1 MNQEPL
7 NNTVPPAQKSIFI
20 RLLKGLGL
28 FLVLLALLFL
38 LATILIQTKPVQ
50 NWLINK
56 TTTYLSK
63 ELQTEVEVDQID
75 IDFFDQL
82 VLEGFYVEDF
92 HGDTLMYSRA
102 LKANLNTSLWKIIN
116 KDVQITEITLEDPQF
131 RMSRYLGEKDD
142 QFKQLLNKLSGPQKQ
157 GKTEE
162 KKESTPF
169 FLDVDAVYLRNAVFI
184 KDDSVGGEEIK
195 VLLKQGDIFVDSLN
209 LGEKRVNIRKAILS
223 APYVTLINFP
233 KSPLPDSIENKE
245 IPQIKEVIA
254 SELETAPQPDIFQ
267 KKWQIFSTDLQLLDG
282 YFEHH
287 NYRKSPIKKTPDNE
301 IDFAHLKVADIQ
313 IHLEDFE
320 MEDWVFQAASKQFS
334 LKESSGFVLNNL
346 TANKSLIAPKR
357 VELRGMDLI
366 TPYTHLRDSLIFEF
380 QEYPDFK
387 DFKNKVKMHAF
398 FNNAH
403 VALRDIMHFAP
414 KLKKEAFF
422 ANNKDEVLYLDGL
435 IKGKVTSLDGRGI
448 KLKLGELLMFDG
460 KFDLHDL
467 MDTKETIIMME
478 VNRLKTS
485 LETLTQMIPN
495 LSFPPN
501 FEKLGNLDFAG
512 NVIGVFGNF
521 AIDGVL
527 NSDMGAAD
535 LNLGFDINDSW
546 DAATY
551 HGTLKLIDFNLREWT
566 GNKDLGKVTL
576 SAEVKNGVGLV
587 LETANAELNAF
598 IDRFWYKGYLY
609 EHLTMKGALDQN
621 SFAGDFAIQDENI
634 DFVFDGAISF
644 EQALPEFKFKAKVN
658 ELDLKAL
665 KLSPQ
670 DFNFS
675 GDIDLKLRG
684 SNIDD
689 LQGFAT
695 FYDVNIEHNQEDK
708 YLIDSL
714 KIRSAVNQDRD
725 KVWRFNSEMFT
736 AKVVGDFETGKV
748 KEAILQFIE
757 KNYEGVANRFNIH
770 SKGDTSFDNNRFNL
784 SLNIADSKNF
794 TNLLDPK
801 LDTITNLNLAVGF
814 DYAQDSFLINLDL
827 PTFKYDNIALDGITL
842 SSRGIEEQTGL
853 NFRVN
858 GTNINDQFRLA
869 PLSLLS
875 LIENDSAAFS
885 INTKDLNADTDRLNL
900 SGNVSLIGDLFSISF
915 LPTDLIILNDKWD
928 IAKDNNIQIGKDYVK
943 TNHFVLSRGDRRVSV
958 ENVGDKG
965 IDLGITGFNTNY
977 INKIWSYK
985 NLQFDG
991 IYTINTRIKDVFKLE
1006 DIAINA
1012 QIDSFLIN
1020 DDLFGQLIL
1029 EASSDNIKSPVSIKL
1044 NTLNG
1049 VQFLKGGGIYNPP
1062 NMTAGVGPESQ
1073 PNYLDVGL
1081 TLNKYPLDIAEYFV
1095 TSGISNTVGEFTAK
1109 LNFKGGLP
1117 KPKMDGKI
1125 TIFEGAT
1132 TLDYT
1137 KTRYNI
1143 NNQKIRMTDEY
1154 LFDVSDGYITDQFGN
1169 KAFLTGGITHDFFSK
1184 LGLNV
1189 LVRSDNFQII
1199 NTTKG
1204 DNDIYYGNTMAKGDI
1219 SFTGDFD
1226 QTNIDIKAATTKGT
1240 KIFFPFSSGNSIE
1253 ETSFI
1258 RFVNEKDT
1266 IKTKSGATKFKG
1278 IKLHM
1283 EMEMNDLA
1291 EFQLIFDEQAGDV
1304 MKGTGFGAVKIDMT
1318 RQGDISMYGQY
1329 EIEQGKYLFTL
1340 FNLVNKP
1347 FTVKRGGTIEWRGD
1361 PYNALIN
1368 IDADYSG
1375 LHAPPENFI
1384 LEYLNTENAEAKKST
1399 DVVVSMNLTEQLLK
1413 PEIAFNIS
1421 FPNLTGELKNYTDSK
1436 VRAIRLDQNELNRQ
1450 VFGLIVIGGFLPSDQ
1465 GGLQGRQLLTGINTI
1480 SEFLS
1485 NQLSLYLTEFISS
1498 AVSGKFLNLEDFDV
1512 AYNVYESS
1520 FINNI
1525 NTLGTGHEV
1534 HLRQRSRIKERWVIN
1549 AGWDID
1555 LGGSYIQSDE
1565 ALWGTDI
1572 ILEYE
1577 LTKDRRLKIRG
1588 YYKNEPEILG
1598 GRKNNTGLGLSFRRE
1613 FDRLDLLSFLKKT
1626 AKTKTQTNKS
1636 SDQAN

>member
-1 MNQEPL
+1 MNQPPI
-7 NNTVPPAQKSIFI
+7 NNTVPPRQKSFLL

-28 FLVLLALLFL
+28 LLALLLLVFV

-63 ELQTEVEVDQID
+63 ELQTEVEVEQID

-92 HGDTLMYSRA
+92 RGDTLMYSRA

-116 KDVQITEITLEDPQF
+116 KDVQITDLTLEDPQF
-131 RMSRYLGEKDD
+131 RISRYPGEKHD
-142 QFKQLLNKLSGPQKQ
+142 QFKQLLNKLSSPNNQK
-157 GKTEE
+157 KTEK

-195 VLLKQGDIFVDSLN
+195 VLLKQGDIFVDSLD
-209 LGEKRVNIRKAILS
+209 LAGKKISVQKAILT

-233 KSPLPDSIENKE
+233 KSPLPDSLQNKE
-245 IPQIKEVIA
+245 VE
-254 SELETAPQPDIFQ
+254 APKLDTKTVLDSL
-267 KKWQIFSTDLQLLDG
+267 KKNWQVLSTDLQLIDG

-287 NYRKSPIKKTPDNE
+287 NYRKSPVKTSPDNE
-301 IDFAHLKVADIQ
+301 IDFSHLKIADIQ

-320 MEDWVFQAASKQFS
+320 MEDWVFQAASRQFS

-346 TANKSLIAPKR
+346 TANKSLVAPKR

-380 QEYPDFK
+380 DKYPDFK
-387 DFKNKVKMHAF
+387 DFKNKVKMHAY

-403 VALRDIMHFAP
+403 VALRDIMHFGP
-414 KLKKEAFF
+414 KLKNDAFF
-422 ANNKDEVLYLDGL
+422 ATNKNEVLYLDGL
-435 IKGKVTSLDGRGI
+435 IKGKVTSLDGRDI
-448 KLKLGELLMFDG
+448 KLKLGELLVFDG

-467 MDTKETIIMME
+467 MDSKETVIMMK

-501 FEKLGNLDFAG
+501 FEKLGNLDFVG
-512 NVIGVFGNF
+512 NVTGVFGNF

-551 HGTLKLIDFNLREWT
+551 HGELELIDFNLKEWT
-566 GNKDLGKVTL
+566 GNNDLGNVTL

-587 LETANAELNAF
+587 LETANAELNAS

-609 EHLTMKGALDQN
+609 ENLTMKGALDQN

-644 EQALPEFKFKAKVN
+644 EQALPEFKFKANVN

-665 KLSPQ
+665 KLSPK

-695 FYDVNIEHNQEDK
+695 FYDVNIEHNQADT

-736 AKVVGDFETGKV
+736 AKVVGDFETSKV
-748 KEAILQFIE
+748 GEAVLQFIE

-770 SKGDTSFDNNRFNL
+770 SKEDQSFVDNRFVL
-784 SLNIADSKNF
+784 DLNIINSKNF
-794 TNLLDPK
+794 TNLLDAK
-801 LDTITNLNLAVGF
+801 LDTITNLNLTLGF
-814 DYAQDSFLINLDL
+814 DYAQDSFLIDLDL
-827 PTFKYDNIALDGITL
+827 PTFKYDNITLDGITL
-842 SSRGIEEQTGL
+842 DSRGMEKQTGL

-869 PLSLLS
+869 PLSILS
-875 LIENDSAAFS
+875 LIENDYADFS

-900 SGNVSLIGDLFSISF
+900 SGNISLVGDLFSISF

-928 IAKDNNIQIGKDYVK
+928 IAEDNNIQIGKDYVK
-943 TNHFVLSRGDRRVSV
+943 TNNFVLSRGDRIVSV
-958 ENVGDKG
+958 KNVGDKG
-965 IDLGITGFNTNY
+965 IDLGVTGFNTSY

-991 IYTINTRIKDVFKLE
+991 IYTINTRVNDVFKLE
-1006 DIAINA
+1006 DIAIDA
-1012 QIDSFLIN
+1012 QVDSFLIN
-1020 DDLFGQLIL
+1020 EDSFGQLIL
-1029 EASSDNIKSPVSIKL
+1029 EASADNIKSPISLKL

-1049 VQFLKGGGIYNPP
+1049 AQFLRGSGTYNPP
-1062 NMTAGVGPESQ
+1062 NMTAGTGLKSQ
-1073 PNYLDVGL
+1073 ANYLDVGF
-1081 TLNKYPLDIAEYFV
+1081 TLNRFPLDIAEYFV

-1109 LNFKGGLP
+1109 LSFDGVLP
-1117 KPKMDGKI
+1117 KPKMDGEI

-1143 NNQKIRMTDEY
+1143 NNQKVKMTDEY

-1169 KAFLTGGITHDFFSK
+1169 KAFLTGGITHDFFGK

-1189 LVRSDNFQII
+1189 LVRSDNFQVI

-1204 DNDIYYGNTMAKGDI
+1204 DNDIYYGTTMAKGDI
-1219 SFTGDFD
+1219 YFSGDFD
-1226 QTNIDIKAATTKGT
+1226 QTNIDIKAETTRGT

-1258 RFVNEKDT
+1258 RFVNKQDT
-1266 IKTKSGATKFKG
+1266 VETKSEATKFRG

-1304 MKGTGFGAVKIDMT
+1304 MKGTGFGAVKMDMT

-1329 EIEQGKYLFTL
+1329 EIEQGEYLFTL

-1347 FTVKRGGTIEWRGD
+1347 FTVKRGGTIEWTGD

-1368 IDADYSG
+1368 IDADYAG

-1384 LEYLNTENAEAKKST
+1384 LEYLNTENAEAKQST

-1413 PEIAFNIS
+1413 PEIAFDIS
-1421 FPNLTGELKNYTDSK
+1421 FPNLVGELKNYTDSK

-1465 GGLQGRQLLTGINTI
+1465 GGLQGRELLTGINTI

-1485 NQLSLYLTEFISS
+1485 NQLSMYLTEFISS
-1498 AVSGKFLNLEDFDV
+1498 AVSSEFLSLEDFDV

-1534 HLRQRSRIKERWVIN
+1534 HLRQRSRIKDRWVVN

-1588 YYKNEPEILG
+1588 YYKNEPELLG

-1613 FDRLDLLSFLKKT
+1613 FDSLDLLSFLKKT
-1626 AKTKTQTNKS
+1626 SETNIQSNKTAN
-1636 SDQAN
+1636 QAN